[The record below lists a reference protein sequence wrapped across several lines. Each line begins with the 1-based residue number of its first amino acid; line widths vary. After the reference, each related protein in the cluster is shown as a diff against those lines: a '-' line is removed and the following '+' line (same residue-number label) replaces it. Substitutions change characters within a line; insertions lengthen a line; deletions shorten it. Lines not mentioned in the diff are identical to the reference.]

1 MSRLEGKPDHV
12 PLIAV
17 VEYARRSLQ
26 DDMVAE
32 GRARGFPQLRLAHN
46 AVFSTLSNPEGERSS
61 DLASRARITKQ
72 AMGEVIREL
81 VDLGVL
87 EMTPDPEDRRA
98 KLVTYTKK
106 GREFAK
112 GGFGHILDVEQALV
126 DLVGRAEYESAIA
139 VMGRIDEAL
148 AKVATYSPAESPA

>member
-1 MSRLEGKPDHV
+1 MSRLEGKPDHK

-32 GRARGFPQLRLAHN
+32 GRARGFHELRLAHN
-46 AVFSTLSNPEGERSS
+46 AVFATLSNPDGERSS
-61 DLASRARITKQ
+61 DLAHRARITKQ
-72 AMGEVIREL
+72 AMGEVVREL
-81 VDLGVL
+81 VDLGIL
-87 EMTPDPEDRRA
+87 EMTPDPEDGRA

-106 GREFAK
+106 GREFANR
-112 GGFGHILDVEQALV
+112 GFRHILDVEQALV
-126 DLVGRAEYESAIA
+126 DLVGRDAYESAIA

-148 AKVATYSPAESPA
+148 AAVATYSPGE

>member
-1 MSRLEGKPDHV
+1 MSRLEGRPDHE

-17 VEYARRSLQ
+17 VEHAARRLQ

-32 GRARGFPQLRLAHN
+32 GRSRGFPELRLAHN
-46 AVFSTLSNPEGERSS
+46 ALFSTLSKPEGERSS
-61 DLASRARITKQ
+61 DLAARARITKQ

-81 VDLGVL
+81 VDLGIL

-106 GREFAK
+106 GREFAR
-112 GGFGHILDVEQALV
+112 GGFGHILDVEQSLIG
-126 DLVGRAEYESAIA
+126 LVGQEAFDTAIA
-139 VMGRIDEAL
+139 VLGRIPEAL
-148 AKVATYSPAESPA
+148 AHISPAESPA